1 MADFDL
7 SVDVLILGAGGGGLT
22 AALAA
27 HEVGAEVLV
36 LEADPIPSGSTALS
50 AGLIPAAGTVQ
61 QAAAGIADTPQAFAA
76 DIMAKANCEP
86 DQTLVN
92 ALAGTAAPTIAWLG
106 EVLAEPLTVVDDFDY
121 PGHSARRMHG
131 LPSRTGQSLVNALRA
146 ACESRDIPIICERRG
161 AEVIADGAI
170 CGLCAELPDGG
181 VERIGCRALVLAC
194 GGFGGAPDLVAR
206 HTPSAANG
214 TYFGHPTNRGEALAF
229 ADALNLKTAAL
240 SAYQGHGN
248 VAHPHGILITWAT
261 ITEGG
266 IQVNTNG
273 KRFWNEAQGYSE
285 AAAAVLAQAGGV
297 AFTIF
302 DEPIAA
308 IARQFEDFR
317 NAEASGAIKT
327 AAAVDELAAQLDLPP
342 DALNAALAVTPDGPD
357 QFGRTIK
364 RRLKPPY
371 CGVKVTG
378 ALFHTQGGLSVD
390 TAGQAIRADGTPM
403 PGLYAV
409 GGAAV
414 GVSGNGD
421 SGYLSGNGLL
431 SAIVLGK
438 LAGAAAAKSTN

>member
-27 HEVGAEVLV
+27 HEAGAEVLV

-50 AGLIPAAGTVQ
+50 AGLIPAAGTAQ
-61 QAAAGIADTPQAFAA
+61 QAAAGITDSPQSFAT
-76 DIMAKANCEP
+76 DIMAKADGEP
-86 DQTLVN
+86 DQALVN
-92 ALAGTAAPTIAWLG
+92 ALTGAAAPTIAWLG
-106 EVLAEPLTVVDDFDY
+106 DVFSEPLTVVDDFDY

-131 LPSRTGQSLVNALRA
+131 LPSRTGQSLIDALRA

-161 AEVIADGAI
+161 AEVIADSAI
-170 CGLCAELPDGG
+170 RGLIAELPDGG
-181 VERIGCRALVLAC
+181 VERIGCRALILAC

-206 HTPSAANG
+206 HTPTAATG

-266 IQVNTNG
+266 IQVNANG
-273 KRFWNEAQGYSE
+273 ERFWNEAQGYSE
-285 AAAAVLAQAGGV
+285 AAAAVLAQPGGI

-317 NAEASGAIKT
+317 NAEAAGAIKT
-327 AAAVDELAAQLDLPP
+327 AATVNDLATQFGLPTE
-342 DALNAALAVTPDGPD
+342 ALNAALAVPPGSPD

-364 RRLKPPY
+364 RHLKPPY

-378 ALFHTQGGLSVD
+378 ALFHTQGGLAVD
-390 TAGQAIRADGTPM
+390 AVGQAIRDDGTPM

-431 SAIVLGK
+431 SAVVLGK
-438 LAGAAAAKSTN
+438 LAGAAAAEHTK